1 MSRLDSFIRRM
12 QAQRRCLDQA
22 ATLVRNL
29 PGFVFE
35 LGLGNGRTY
44 DHLRHLFPDR
54 DIIVFDR
61 KISAH
66 PSCIPPEETLFL
78 GEIHQTLPM
87 AVRKFRHSVALVHS
101 DIGTGDVEGN
111 RQLAL
116 FISQHIPSAMCPN
129 GLLVSDQAI
138 PIMGTE
144 TLPLPPDVTEGR
156 YFMQRFLE
164 KDQSD
169 L

>member
-12 QAQRRCLDQA
+12 QAQRRCLDEA
-22 ATLVRNL
+22 ATLVRDL
-29 PGFVFE
+29 PGPVFE

-44 DHLRHLFPDR
+44 DHLRHLFPER

-78 GEIHQTLPM
+78 GEIHQTLPV
-87 AVRKFRHSVALVHS
+87 AAREFRHSVVLVHS
-101 DIGTGDVEGN
+101 DIGTGNVEGN

-116 FISQHIPSAMCPN
+116 FISKHLPLAMCSN

-138 PIMGTE
+138 PITGTE
-144 TLPLPPDVTEGR
+144 TLPLPVEVAENR
-156 YFMQRFLE
+156 YFMQRFLDR
-164 KDQSD
+164 DQST